1 VESARLMRPPSP
13 AGRRRE
19 GWAPAAVVL
28 GAFLIRSGYWLRLDR
43 PIHGADSETY
53 LAFGRAIARG
63 DFGELGRLPFYVLY
77 PITLAPMYAL
87 SLPESHYIKWLHLC
101 ASTLTAFVLY
111 RIGTL
116 VVSRTF
122 GLLAASVAAVYP
134 FFLFWLPYILT
145 ETMFLLCLAVYTLTY
160 LRVLDDQRR
169 STAAWYLLM
178 CVVFAASRPSAVPCL
193 VFSWLVLA
201 AFFARRRWGGVK
213 GLSVVAAAAA
223 VLVAA
228 CAWAVASSET
238 LRNRML
244 SMPTIGQTL
253 WASTGYSTGN
263 LSDLK
268 RFEASDRA
276 VHEMFRGRPEREQ
289 YAYKVREASQFIA
302 NHPFAYVRIAWRKM
316 IAYWFP
322 WAFTD
327 SWSPAHR
334 AIDAAISIA
343 LSLGFLLCFGKQAIE
358 VWPRTALTV
367 MAGSF
372 VLLSAFGQ
380 IDPDGRYRLPAE
392 LLVLILALSGY
403 SAWWRTRAGTLP
415 GLLAVLCAS
424 FLIALSLVP
433 FEHVQAIVDSLASDG
448 HAESFTPALFDSVT
462 RTLRVLSFLLF
473 IAVPLLRVFPPRLAD
488 ALLARR
494 RATRDYIVEL
504 YRRARAGV
512 RSERREHLALLGG
525 IGFVGLMLR
534 ASALRQPVNYDE
546 AFTFI
551 TYVNRPLWISLSDY
565 SYPNN
570 HLFHTALAHVSTRLF
585 GIAPWALRL
594 PAFVAG
600 WLLIPLSYAVSRQL
614 WDKTTALTAAALV
627 ATSEVLIAFSVCARG
642 YTVIG
647 ACFLLMLIGASDI
660 SVDGD
665 RRAWT
670 PVVIIAALGFY
681 TVPTFLY
688 AYLVIATW
696 LLMSAARNAA
706 ERRHRVGDVVR
717 HTIAAAVLVLILY
730 LPVLVVSGF
739 GAAAAYSYG
748 SSSSAS
754 VVQDAG
760 RFLAA
765 AWFDYA
771 RGLPRALAWV
781 LVGAAALSALLVRPR
796 SANTVLIAV
805 AFWSLL
811 ATAAQRVVMP
821 PRVWLF
827 ALPVFLTIAAAGLVF
842 IATRTARLLDL
853 GAVAAERIVLV
864 AFIVPMCLYAY
875 QSRPRQYT
883 EVYGQDEIAMSR
895 DVEQAAL
902 YLKDRLQANDAVV
915 SVFPTVDLLEYYF
928 RLHQVPVSWLKVR
941 SPKTER
947 HLVVTNDAIGQ
958 TLGEVLAQSGIR
970 AASIRSTTL
979 LARFEYNAIY
989 EIYTAPSASTIAA
1002 DTCAMCAS
1010 VSSGYIGSERIRVA
1024 AASVTGKSPAR
1035 YPRCAHAS
1043 WRCTGTG

>member
-1 VESARLMRPPSP
+1 VESARLMPPTSP
-13 AGRRRE
+13 DGRRQ
-19 GWAPAAVVL
+19 GWAPATVVI
-28 GAFLIRSGYWLRLDR
+28 GAFLIRYGYWLRLDR
-43 PIHGADSETY
+43 PIHAADSETY

-63 DFGELGRLPFYVLY
+63 DFAELGRLPFYVLY
-77 PITLAPMYAL
+77 PIALAPMYAL
-87 SLPESHYIKWLHLC
+87 SLPESHYIKWLHLG
-101 ASTLTAFVLY
+101 ASTLTVFVLY
-111 RIGTL
+111 RIGAL
-116 VVSRTF
+116 LVSRTF

-145 ETMFLLCLAVYTLTY
+145 ETIFLLCLAVYTLTH
-160 LRVLDDQRR
+160 LRFLDEQRR
-169 STAAWYLLM
+169 SAAAWSLLM

-193 VFSWLVLA
+193 AFSWLVLA
-201 AFFARRRWGGVK
+201 MYFASRRWGAAK
-213 GLSVVAAAAA
+213 GFSIVAAAAA
-223 VLVAA
+223 VVVAV
-228 CAWAVASSET
+228 CAGAVASSET

-253 WASTGYSTGN
+253 WASTEYSTGN

-268 RFEASDRA
+268 RLEESDRA

-289 YAYKVREASQFIA
+289 YAYKVREASRFIA
-302 NHPFAYVRIAWRKM
+302 NHPFAYVRMAGRKM

-334 AIDAAISIA
+334 AVDAAISIA
-343 LSLGFLLCFGKQAIE
+343 LSLGFLLCFGKDAIE
-358 VWPRTALTV
+358 VWPRAALTV

-372 VLLSAFGQ
+372 ALQSAFGQ

-403 SAWWRTRAGTLP
+403 SAWWRTRAGKLP

-433 FEHVQAIVDSLASDG
+433 FARVQAIVDSLASDG
-448 HAESFTPALFDSVT
+448 RAESFTPALFDAVT
-462 RTLRVLSFLLF
+462 RKLRLVAFLLF
-473 IAVPLLRVFPPRLAD
+473 IAVPLLLAFPLRLAD
-488 ALLARR
+488 GLVARR
-494 RATRDYIVEL
+494 RDAGGYIVEL
-504 YRRARAGV
+504 YRRALAGI
-512 RSERREHLALLGG
+512 RSERREHLSLLVG
-525 IGFVGLMLR
+525 IGVVGLLLR
-534 ASALRQPVNYDE
+534 ASAMTQPVNYDE

-551 TYVNRPLWISLSDY
+551 TYVNRPLWISLADY

-570 HLFHTALAHVSTRLF
+570 HLFHTALAHVSTRFF

-594 PAFVAG
+594 PSLVAG
-600 WLLIPLSYAVSRQL
+600 WLLIPLSYAVARQL
-614 WDKTTALTAAALV
+614 WDRTTALTAATLV

-642 YTVIG
+642 YTLVG
-647 ACFLLMLIGASDI
+647 AFFLLTLICASDI
-660 SVDGD
+660 SVNGD

-670 PVVIIAALGFY
+670 PLVIIAALGFY

-696 LLMSAARNAA
+696 LLMSAARSKTG
-706 ERRHRVGDVVR
+706 RRQRVGDVAR
-717 HTIAAAVLVLILY
+717 HTIAVAILALTLY
-730 LPVLVVSGF
+730 VPVLLVSGF
-739 GAAAAYSYG
+739 GVAAAYGYG
-748 SSSSAS
+748 SSGSAS

-781 LVGAAALSALLVRPR
+781 LVGAAAVSALLVRR
-796 SANTVLIAV
+796 RMTNLLLIAV
-805 AFWSLL
+805 VFWWLL
-811 ATAAQRVVMP
+811 ATAVQRVVMP

-827 ALPVFLTIAAAGLVF
+827 ALPIVLTVAAAGLIL
-842 IATRTARLLDL
+842 IATRTVRLLNL
-853 GAVAAERIVLV
+853 GAAAVERIVL
-864 AFIVPMCLYAY
+864 AALIVPMCLYAY

-895 DVEQAAL
+895 DVEQVTL
-902 YLKDRLQANDAVV
+902 YLKDRLRANDAVV
-915 SVFPTVDLLEYYF
+915 SIFPTVDLLEYCF
-928 RLHQVPVSWLKVR
+928 RLHQVPVSCLKVR

-947 HLVVTNDAIGQ
+947 LLVVTNDAIGQ
-958 TLGEVLAQSGIR
+958 TLGEVMAKSGMPS
-970 AASIRSTTL
+970 AAIRSTTL

-989 EIYTAPSASTIAA
+989 EIYTAPSAPTIAA
-1002 DTCAMCAS
+1002 DTYAIWS
-1010 VSSGYIGSERIRVA
+1010 SESSGYIGSERIRAA

-1043 WRCTGTG
+1043 CRCTGTG